1 MDFLYTYETLKL
13 EFPLEKPEN
22 AEFVIVGVPFDGTT
36 SFKPGARFGPTL
48 IRHSTMNLES
58 YVIDY
63 DIDVATLRIADIGDV
78 AVVAGDPRKTADRV
92 KETVQE
98 LKSANSSALP
108 VVLGGEHSQT
118 LGSVEALKPAS
129 YVVFDAHFDLRDSYG
144 GNVYNHACV
153 ARRIHELGVEE
164 AMFGI
169 RSGTREEVE
178 YAEENG
184 IAWVHARDYDF
195 DAFVELVKPL
205 PEPVYL
211 SIDVDAFD
219 LSLVPS
225 TGTPEAG
232 GLGFWDVVEAVE
244 WLVENKRIAGF
255 DIMEVAGSEFGD
267 VTSLVGAKLLFYFMG
282 AMGATGKK
290 QGNLAGHD
298 EGL

>member
-13 EFPLEKPEN
+13 EFPLTEPEE
-22 AEFVIVGVPFDGTT
+22 ARFVILGVPFDGTT

-48 IRHSTMNLES
+48 IRHATLNLES
-58 YVIDY
+58 YILDY
-63 DIDVATLRIADIGDV
+63 DVDIAELPIADIGDV

-92 KETVQE
+92 RETVEE
-98 LKSANSSALP
+98 LKRVNPDAIPIL
-108 VVLGGEHSQT
+108 LGGEHSQT
-118 LGSVEALKPAS
+118 LGAVEALKPAS
-129 YVVFDAHFDLRDSYG
+129 YVVFDAHLDLRESYED
-144 GNVYNHACV
+144 NPYNHACV
-153 ARRIHELGVEE
+153 ARRIGELGVRE

-178 YAEENG
+178 YAEREG

-211 SIDVDAFD
+211 SVDIDAFD

-232 GLGFWDVVEAVE
+232 GLRFWDVVEAVE

-255 DIMEVAGSEFGD
+255 DIMEVAGSELGD
-267 VTSLVGAKLLFYFMG
+267 VTALTAAKLLFYFIGSMG
-282 AMGATGKK
+282 TRKP
-290 QGNLAGHD
+290 
-298 EGL
+298 

>member
-1 MDFLYTYETLKL
+1 MAVDFLYAYESLKL
-13 EFPLEKPEN
+13 EFPLVSPEE
-22 AEFVIVGVPFDGTT
+22 ARFVILGVPFDGTT

-48 IRHSTMNLES
+48 IRHATLNLES
-58 YVIDY
+58 YILDY
-63 DIDVATLRIADIGDV
+63 DIDIAELPIADIGDI

-92 KETVQE
+92 RETIEE
-98 LKSANSSALP
+98 LRRVNPDAIPIL
-108 VVLGGEHSQT
+108 LGGEHSQT
-118 LGSVEALKPAS
+118 LGAVEALKPAS
-129 YVVFDAHFDLRDSYG
+129 YVVFDAHLDLRDSYED
-144 GNVYNHACV
+144 NPYNHACV
-153 ARRIHELGVEE
+153 ARRISELGVNE

-211 SIDVDAFD
+211 SIDIDAFD

-232 GLGFWDVVEAVE
+232 GLRFWDVIDAVE
-244 WLVENKRIAGF
+244 WLVENKKVMGV
-255 DIMEVAGSEFGD
+255 DIMEVGGTELGD
-267 VTSLVGAKLLFYFMG
+267 VTALTAAKLVFYTIG
-282 AMGATGKK
+282 A
-290 QGNLAGHD
+290 LSR
-298 EGL
+298 